1 MGEGEGKG
9 GSQHTSVSHLDIFLF
24 CGVDGG
30 GWGSFQP
37 VRGGGRGRRTGDDE
51 SGHAAVGG
59 PREGDLPTAHDLLN
73 SLVAILL
80 YSSRRRPQTGAASRA
95 KGIEGRGVPLKKK
108 TETGVEFTKAPCE

>member
-80 YSSRRRPQTGAASRA
+80 YSSQRRPAEQKGSRE
-95 KGIEGRGVPLKKK
+95 GGGRGSP
-108 TETGVEFTKAPCE
+108 